1 MANLTYRNVAM
12 DKIVIENGFNV
23 RTSIDQ
29 EKIKE
34 LAGSMKAQGLLNP
47 INIQKMADGTYKVV
61 AGHRRF
67 LAAQYLKWKEI
78 PAAEVQAK
86 DAEIVMMLENGSRE
100 QLMPHEEVIGFKRL
114 ADRGMSAREIARKV
128 GVSNVLVSERLAV
141 AAYPE
146 LVEAMQNDGLGFKR
160 AVKLAKEAKAAKLE
174 TISQD
179 MIDGKLDEQD
189 KAAENKA
196 AKRAETIANGGA
208 SAKAET
214 EAAKVEEKTET
225 VAETITEEQEVL
237 ASIAPELA
245 EMSEE
250 DFEET
255 SFEEVDSFLA
265 PTTSSEETTIEQAA
279 VETVNE
285 LTATSSESPKADAEE
300 KTEAKTRTREKKALG
315 AEPRM
320 AELTTLL
327 DFIDN
332 AEELMSQWNE
342 EGDAE
347 RGAFLAGTLYGL
359 YMAVGYDT
367 DAIKLLSKNP
377 QWEEGF

>member
-12 DKIVIENGFNV
+12 DKIAIENGFNV

-100 QLMPHEEVIGFKRL
+100 QLEPHEEVIGFKRL

-179 MIDGKLDEQD
+179 VIDGKLDEQD

-196 AKRAETIANGGA
+196 AKRAETIA
-208 SAKAET
+208 AKS
-214 EAAKVEEKTET
+214 EEKTET
-225 VAETITEEQEVL
+225 IPEPEAEATAELVTEEQEVL

-279 VETVNE
+279 VEAVNE
-285 LTATSSESPKADAEE
+285 LTATSSEE
-300 KTEAKTRTREKKALG
+300 KTETEADAPKGETKTRVREKKALG

>member
-12 DKIVIENGFNV
+12 DKIAIENGFNV

-196 AKRAETIANGGA
+196 AKRAETIA
-208 SAKAET
+208 AKS
-214 EAAKVEEKTET
+214 EEKTET
-225 VAETITEEQEVL
+225 TPEPEAEATDELVTEEQEVL
-237 ASIAPELA
+237 ASISPELA
-245 EMSEE
+245 EMSEG
-250 DFEET
+250 D
-255 SFEEVDSFLA
+255 FEEVDSFLA
-265 PTTSSEETTIEQAA
+265 PTTSSEETSVEQGDGEA
-279 VETVNE
+279 VNE
-285 LTATSSESPKADAEE
+285 LTATSSEEKTEAKGIAEE
-300 KTEAKTRTREKKALG
+300 KTETKTRTREKKALG